1 MGHITSKA
9 YYDLQKRLDENPQS
23 APESKTLFKILKIL
37 FSEKEAKD
45 ASLLPLNLFT
55 ATDAS
60 KLWKKNITE
69 TKKELNQMADKGLLV
84 DMYNGKQ
91 QYYFLA
97 PPMVGF
103 FELALMRTDGKFDEQ
118 VLSEL
123 LADYLD
129 GDEEYLKKGI
139 SVYPLFYRV
148 FIQEDAIKP
157 KTLILDYEK
166 AKKIISDASCI
177 TLGRCYCR
185 HKKEHEGKKCN
196 FPQNTCMSFNKAAES
211 LHKHGIAKKISKKKA
226 LENLDRCVELGLVQI
241 GDNVQNNVNW
251 ICNCCSCCCEAI
263 GFYKR
268 YRAGIDLTSNFIAKN
283 PMKNCTLCET
293 CIKKC
298 PVGAI
303 KIIKNKNKEYIK
315 INKNICIG
323 CGVCVNSCQAKNLT
337 MIRKEK
343 ISPVPKDN
351 FELMILE
358 AIDKNRLQN
367 YLFEGN
373 NSITH
378 DILKK
383 FIGFLLKLPPTKYAL
398 ANQQLK
404 SKFLNMLAKT
414 DSYKNFKELYYK
426 NKKSMDYSHNEL
438 KLLKK

>member
-1 MGHITSKA
+1 MGHLTSKA
-9 YYDLQKRLDENPQS
+9 YYNLQKRLDENPQS
-23 APESKTLFKILKIL
+23 APESKILFEILKML

-45 ASLLPLNLFT
+45 AALLPLNIFT
-55 ATDAS
+55 VKDAS
-60 KLWKKNITE
+60 KLWKKNKIE
-69 TKKELNQMADKGLLV
+69 TKKELNQMADKGLLL
-84 DMYNGKQ
+84 DLYNGKEH
-91 QYYFLA
+91 YYFLA

-103 FELALMRTDGKFDEQ
+103 FELALMRTDGKFNEQ

-123 LADYLD
+123 LASYLD
-129 GDEEYLKKGI
+129 KDDEYLKKGI

-148 FIQEDAIKP
+148 FVQEDTIKP

-166 AKKIISDASCI
+166 AKKIISNSSCI

-185 HKKEHEGKKCN
+185 HKKEHEGKKCD

-226 LENLDRCVELGLVQI
+226 LENLNKCIKLGLVQI
-241 GDNVQNNVNW
+241 GDNVQENVNW

-268 YRAGIDLTSNFIAKN
+268 YRAGIDLTSNFVAKN
-283 PMKNCTLCET
+283 SMKNCTLCEV
-293 CIKKC
+293 CIEKC
-298 PVGAI
+298 PVDAI
-303 KIIKNKNKEYIK
+303 KINNSKNKYIK

-323 CGVCVNSCQAKNLT
+323 CAVCVNSCPNNNLN

-367 YLFEGN
+367 YLFDGER
-373 NSITH
+373 SITH

-383 FIGFLLKLPPTKYAL
+383 FVGFLLKLPPTKYAL

-414 DSYKNFKELYYK
+414 DFYKNFREAY
-426 NKKSMDYSHNEL
+426 NKKDKPADYTHNEL
-438 KLLKK
+438 KVLEE